1 MKNTL
6 KLEHA
11 KRTIV
16 MDRTF
21 AKYAA
26 NTMSQE
32 YAHLQTVRQDYPEY
46 QVVQRKIKRSK
57 TKECYRGLNYEYM
70 EDYIKTHGS
79 KEEIATN
86 MADYKELKLI
96 SQCHSTSRRYPT
108 IKSWFLAKYPEVKA
122 FGVSDEEKAAE
133 AKKEVEK
140 ASLTEETVAEENII
154 TLETNEPEASEELTE
169 KIPA

>member
-6 KLEHA
+6 RLDHHN
-11 KRTIV
+11 RTII

-70 EDYIKTHGS
+70 EDYIKTHVS
-79 KEEIATN
+79 KEECAKN
-86 MADYKELKLI
+86 LAEFKEQKLI
-96 SQCHSTSRRYPT
+96 SLCHSTSRRYPT
-108 IKSWFLAKYPEVKA
+108 IKKWFLAKYPEVME
-122 FGVSDEEKAAE
+122 FGMPD
-133 AKKEVEK
+133 
-140 ASLTEETVAEENII
+140 VAEEINSA
-154 TLETNEPEASEELTE
+154 EDNEVAYEMPV
-169 KIPA
+169 KISA

>member
-6 KLEHA
+6 KLDHA

-79 KEEIATN
+79 KDECAKNLAEF
-86 MADYKELKLI
+86 KEQKLI
-96 SQCHSTSRRYPT
+96 SLCHSTSRRYPT
-108 IKSWFLAKYPEVKA
+108 IKKWFLAKYPEVME
-122 FGVSDEEKAAE
+122 FGMPDAAAE
-133 AKKEVEK
+133 SDSADDNEVAYEMP
-140 ASLTEETVAEENII
+140 V
-154 TLETNEPEASEELTE
+154 
-169 KIPA
+169 KISA

>member
-6 KLEHA
+6 KLDHA

-21 AKYAA
+21 AKFAA

-79 KEEIATN
+79 KDECAKNLAEF
-86 MADYKELKLI
+86 KEQKLI
-96 SQCHSTSRRYPT
+96 SLCHSTSRRYPT
-108 IKSWFLAKYPEVKA
+108 IKKWFLAKYPEVME
-122 FGVSDEEKAAE
+122 FGMPD
-133 AKKEVEK
+133 
-140 ASLTEETVAEENII
+140 VAEEINSA
-154 TLETNEPEASEELTE
+154 EDNEVAYEMPV
-169 KIPA
+169 KISA

>member
-6 KLEHA
+6 KLDHA

-70 EDYIKTHGS
+70 EEYIKIHGS
-79 KEEIATN
+79 KEECAKN
-86 MADYKELKLI
+86 LAEFKEQKLI
-96 SQCHSTSRRYPT
+96 SLCHSTSRRYPT
-108 IKSWFLAKYPEVKA
+108 IKKWFLAKYPEVME
-122 FGVSDEEKAAE
+122 FGIPDA
-133 AKKEVEK
+133 
-140 ASLTEETVAEENII
+140 AEENNSV
-154 TLETNEPEASEELTE
+154 EDNEVAFDMPV
-169 KIPA
+169 KISA

>member
-6 KLEHA
+6 KLDHA

-46 QVVQRKIKRSK
+46 QVVLRRIKRSK

-70 EDYIKTHGS
+70 EDYFKTHGS
-79 KEEIATN
+79 EEECAKNLAEFKEQ
-86 MADYKELKLI
+86 KLI
-96 SQCHSTSRRYPT
+96 SLCHSTSRRYPT
-108 IKSWFLAKYPEVKA
+108 IKKWFLAKYPEVME
-122 FGVSDEEKAAE
+122 FGMPDAAE
-133 AKKEVEK
+133 D
-140 ASLTEETVAEENII
+140 
-154 TLETNEPEASEELTE
+154 NELAYEMPV
-169 KIPA
+169 KISA

>member
-6 KLEHA
+6 KLDHA

-21 AKYAA
+21 AKFAA

-70 EDYIKTHGS
+70 EDYIKTHVS
-79 KEEIATN
+79 KEECAKN
-86 MADYKELKLI
+86 LAEFKEQKLI
-96 SQCHSTSRRYPT
+96 SLCHSTSRRYPT
-108 IKSWFLAKYPEVKA
+108 IKKWFLAKYPEVME
-122 FGVSDEEKAAE
+122 FGMPDAAE
-133 AKKEVEK
+133 ERNSAEDNEV
-140 ASLTEETVAEENII
+140 AFDMPV
-154 TLETNEPEASEELTE
+154 
-169 KIPA
+169 KISA

>member
-6 KLEHA
+6 KLDHA

-46 QVVQRKIKRSK
+46 AVVQRKIKRNK
-57 TKECYRGLNYEYM
+57 TKECYRGLDYKYM
-70 EDYIKTHGS
+70 EEYIKTHGS
-79 KEEIATN
+79 KEECAKN
-86 MADYKELKLI
+86 LAEFEEKKLI
-96 SQCHSTSRRYPT
+96 SLCHSTSRRYPT
-108 IKSWFLAKYPEVKA
+108 IKKWFLAKYPEVME
-122 FGVSDEEKAAE
+122 FGMPDEEKKAAE
-133 AKKEVEK
+133 A
-140 ASLTEETVAEENII
+140 EEESAAAPEAEEN
-154 TLETNEPEASEELTE
+154 EVEFEESF
-169 KIPA
+169 KISA

>member
-6 KLEHA
+6 KLDHA

-32 YAHLQTVRQDYPEY
+32 YAHLQDVRHDYPEY

-79 KEEIATN
+79 KEECAKN
-86 MADYKELKLI
+86 LAEFKEQKLI
-96 SQCHSTSRRYPT
+96 SLCHSTSQRYPT
-108 IKSWFLAKYPEVKA
+108 IKKWFLAKYPEVME
-122 FGVSDEEKAAE
+122 FGMPDA
-133 AKKEVEK
+133 
-140 ASLTEETVAEENII
+140 AEENSSA
-154 TLETNEPEASEELTE
+154 EDNEVAYEMPV
-169 KIPA
+169 KISA

>member
-6 KLEHA
+6 KLDHA

-79 KEEIATN
+79 KEECAKN
-86 MADYKELKLI
+86 LAEFKEQKLI
-96 SQCHSTSRRYPT
+96 SLCHSTSRRYPT
-108 IKSWFLAKYPEVKA
+108 IKKWFLAKYPEVME
-122 FGVSDEEKAAE
+122 FGMPDA
-133 AKKEVEK
+133 
-140 ASLTEETVAEENII
+140 AEENSSA
-154 TLETNEPEASEELTE
+154 EDNEVAYEMPV
-169 KIPA
+169 KISA

>member
-6 KLEHA
+6 KLDHT

-26 NTMSQE
+26 NTMSTE
-32 YAHLQTVRQDYPEY
+32 YAHLQAVRQDYPEY
-46 QVVQRKIKRSK
+46 TVVQRKIKRSK
-57 TKECYRGLNYEYM
+57 TKECYRGLTYEYM

-79 KEEIATN
+79 EEESVKNLAEFKE
-86 MADYKELKLI
+86 KKLI
-96 SQCHSTSRRYPT
+96 SLCHSTSRRYPT
-108 IKSWFLAKYPEVKA
+108 IKKWFLVKYPEVME
-122 FGVSDEEKAAE
+122 FGMSDEEKKAAE
-133 AKKEVEK
+133 A
-140 ASLTEETVAEENII
+140 EEESTAAPESEENEI
-154 TLETNEPEASEELTE
+154 EFEEPF

>member
-6 KLEHA
+6 KLDHA

-46 QVVQRKIKRSK
+46 QVVLRRIKRSK

-70 EDYIKTHGS
+70 EDYSGAKANPSIQARFKRFYC
-79 KEEIATN
+79 KVY
-86 MADYKELKLI
+86 YK
-96 SQCHSTSRRYPT
+96 R
-108 IKSWFLAKYPEVKA
+108 
-122 FGVSDEEKAAE
+122 
-133 AKKEVEK
+133 
-140 ASLTEETVAEENII
+140 
-154 TLETNEPEASEELTE
+154 
-169 KIPA
+169 

>member
-6 KLEHA
+6 KLDHA

-46 QVVQRKIKRSK
+46 QVVLRHIKRSK
-57 TKECYRGLNYEYM
+57 TKECYRGLTYEYM
-70 EDYIKTHGS
+70 EDYIKNHGP
-79 KEEIATN
+79 KEESAKNLTEF
-86 MADYKELKLI
+86 KEQKLI
-96 SQCHSTSRRYPT
+96 SLCHSTSRRYPT
-108 IKSWFLAKYPEVKA
+108 IKKWFLAKYPEVME
-122 FGVSDEEKAAE
+122 FGVTVDEAAE
-133 AKKEVEK
+133 AEVK
-140 ASLTEETVAEENII
+140 NDLDKPV
-154 TLETNEPEASEELTE
+154 LELAAVS
-169 KIPA
+169 

>member
-6 KLEHA
+6 RLDHHN
-11 KRTIV
+11 RTII

-32 YAHLQTVRQDYPEY
+32 YAHLQAVRQDYPNY
-46 QVVQRKIKRSK
+46 TVTQRQIKRK
-57 TKECYRGLNYEYM
+57 ATKECYRGLTYEYM

-79 KEEIATN
+79 KEEVATN
-86 MADYKELKLI
+86 LADYKELKLI

-140 ASLTEETVAEENII
+140 ASLTEENVAEENII
-154 TLETNEPEASEELTE
+154 TLETNGPEASEELTE

>member
-6 KLEHA
+6 KLDHA

-21 AKYAA
+21 AKFAA

-79 KEEIATN
+79 KEECAKN
-86 MADYKELKLI
+86 LAEFKEQKLI
-96 SQCHSTSRRYPT
+96 SLCHSTSRRYPT
-108 IKSWFLAKYPEVKA
+108 IKKWFLAKYPEVME
-122 FGVSDEEKAAE
+122 FGMPDA
-133 AKKEVEK
+133 
-140 ASLTEETVAEENII
+140 AEENSSA
-154 TLETNEPEASEELTE
+154 EDNEVAYEMPV
-169 KIPA
+169 KISA